1 MSTTQKMFVLDLG
14 SNSMMQFE
22 TNPLKKYT
30 RPNKQVI
37 LQDPQFNNIEIRIF
51 SNFEINNVDSK
62 PMTLDIGPSFKQIFL
77 NFNLLSNSLNIF
89 GASDCIHAFIVA
101 FALPPQY
108 RVVTRYLANSD
119 LHLAYQSC
127 DAMHGILEFSLPI
140 WQATSFSHHKRVL
153 YW

>member
-1 MSTTQKMFVLDLG
+1 
-14 SNSMMQFE
+14 MMQFE

-101 FALPPQY
+101 FALPLQY
-108 RVVTRYLANSD
+108 RVVTRFLAYSD
-119 LHLAYQSC
+119 LHLAYLSFAFLLYGQTFWLGGTRLLWSMNKDGQS
-127 DAMHGILEFSLPI
+127 AS
-140 WQATSFSHHKRVL
+140 
-153 YW
+153 